1 MDSYIYF
8 KTSAWAI
15 NQMGLDET
23 VYDGISTDPRYLYWT
38 LNNAT
43 YGELLTKFYQSDYCY
58 DYFQERL
65 PLMRVSE
72 MYYIAAECAPDV
84 ATGVNY
90 LEQVRSHRG
99 LTAEALSTSM
109 SQEEL
114 QEQILK
120 EYRKELVGEGQLW
133 FYYKRNLASS
143 IPNMDDFNSTDL
155 YTFDRPADEDT
166 YGGR

>member
-1 MDSYIYF
+1 
-8 KTSAWAI
+8 
-15 NQMGLDET
+15 
-23 VYDGISTDPRYLYWT
+23 
-38 LNNAT
+38 
-43 YGELLTKFYQSDYCY
+43 
-58 DYFQERL
+58 
-65 PLMRVSE
+65 MRVSE